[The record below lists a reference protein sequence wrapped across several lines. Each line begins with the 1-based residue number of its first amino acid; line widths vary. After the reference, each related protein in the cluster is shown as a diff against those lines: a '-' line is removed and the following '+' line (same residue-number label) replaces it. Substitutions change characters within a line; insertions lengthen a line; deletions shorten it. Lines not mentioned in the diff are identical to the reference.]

1 MPLEFT
7 EVEARLARKLGD
19 PDLASAL
26 TRELQ
31 AHFAESLLS
40 RLEAGYGQA
49 DALAATEKEFGTAR
63 QLAAQL
69 AAPHQKSDQRKS
81 IWVPALAT
89 CAIPLV
95 VFGLYID
102 AITRGPVPAYLP
114 LGLMLLAILS
124 AFLCGLRSSVLRPV
138 RPIIGSA
145 LGIALAGLLLAS
157 IWVPMGDD
165 YMGSTYWRPNGYWT
179 ELEQHSPERIRQLD
193 DWATKGYQAFKDP
206 TQPVPPVYR
215 RGSGYLT
222 PTSDDSVQLWPKAGV
237 EGELRIPALVAINDR
252 EEAHWRWREASYR
265 VRERAKLIKE
275 RQEYQVAFARGNGAH
290 YLERLASVGR
300 LFASTHVEGTSLVV
314 WMAFQIGSLI
324 GIGARRWRRKRRMKA
339 T

>member
-1 MPLEFT
+1 MPLEFA

-19 PDLASAL
+19 PELASAL

-95 VFGLYID
+95 VFGLL
-102 AITRGPVPAYLP
+102 AYLP
-114 LGLMLLAILS
+114 LELMLIAILS

-145 LGIALAGLLLAS
+145 LGIALAGILLAT

-179 ELEQHSPERIRQLD
+179 ELEQQSPERIRQLD

-206 TQPVPPVYR
+206 TQPVPPAYR

-222 PTSDDSVQLWPKAGV
+222 PTSDDSVQLWPKENVNGDFRA
-237 EGELRIPALVAINDR
+237 PALVTINDR
-252 EEAHWRWREASYR
+252 KEAHWRWREAINR
-265 VRERAKLIKE
+265 ARERAKLIKE
-275 RQEYQVAFARGNGAH
+275 RQEYQVAFARGYGAH
-290 YLERLASVGR
+290 YFDRLASVTR
-300 LFASTHVEGTSLVV
+300 MFAKTHVESVALLI
-314 WMAFQIGSLI
+314 WIAFQIGSLI
-324 GIGARRWRRKRRMKA
+324 GIGARRWRRNRRMKA

>member
-1 MPLEFT
+1 MPLEFS

-49 DALAATEKEFGTAR
+49 DALAATEKEFGSAR
-63 QLAAQL
+63 QLASQL
-69 AAPHQKSDQRKS
+69 AAPHQRSDQRKS

-95 VFGLYID
+95 VFGLDIV
-102 AITRGPVPAYLP
+102 AISRWPMLAYVPLA
-114 LGLMLLAILS
+114 LMLLAIFT

-179 ELEQHSPERIRQLD
+179 ELEQHSSERIRQLD

-206 TQPVPPVYR
+206 TQLVPPAYR

-222 PTSDDSVQLWPKAGV
+222 PTSDDSVQLWPKENVNGDFRA
-237 EGELRIPALVAINDR
+237 PTLVKINDR
-252 EEAHWRWREASYR
+252 KEAHWRWREASYR
-265 VRERAKLIKE
+265 VRERTKLIKE
-275 RQEYQVAFARGNGAH
+275 RQEYQVAFARGSGAH
-290 YLERLASVGR
+290 YFERLASVIR
-300 LFASTHVEGTSLVV
+300 MFAKNHVESVTLLIWV
-314 WMAFQIGSLI
+314 AFQIGSLI
-324 GIGARRWRRKRRMKA
+324 GIGARRWRRNRRMKA